1 MTGELSVAR
10 WIREANFLLPSSC
23 QVERFCPANSPPAPP
38 PPPPPQNPFRPPCY
52 SVSAPLSSIF
62 VLAHSF
68 LAFCSVLKPHNSIT
82 LPRSS
87 LCPPA
92 LLIGWMYNVRLLGST
107 ACREKARESTCHHW
121 ICVSFKKHICR
132 QTTHQF
138 IRLVKKSL
146 PETAVRNVPRSE
158 TRRKRRERR
167 KSKKEQ
173 VESGEEH
180 QC

>member
-23 QVERFCPANSPPAPP
+23 QVERFCPANSPPA
-38 PPPPPQNPFRPPCY
+38 PPPPQNPFRPPCY

-121 ICVSFKKHICR
+121 ICVSFKNTYADR
-132 QTTHQF
+132 QLTSSSG
-138 IRLVKKSL
+138 LS
-146 PETAVRNVPRSE
+146 
-158 TRRKRRERR
+158 RKVCLRQLSGMSRGQRQDAREGKEERAR
-167 KSKKEQ
+167 KNK
-173 VESGEEH
+173 
-180 QC
+180 